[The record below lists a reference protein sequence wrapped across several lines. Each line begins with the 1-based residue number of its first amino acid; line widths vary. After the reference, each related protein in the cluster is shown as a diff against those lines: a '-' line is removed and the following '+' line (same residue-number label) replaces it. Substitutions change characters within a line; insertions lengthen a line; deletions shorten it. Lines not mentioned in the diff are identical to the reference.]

1 MSNVLRKLPSV
12 NELLESPQ
20 LKRMV
25 QRVNRNV
32 VVLGVRTFLDN
43 LRSEVQST
51 ASEFHVPSPAELADR
66 IAKWIA
72 AEESPRLRPVINAT
86 GILLHTG
93 LGRAPLAEDALRDIE
108 ETGRG
113 YCSLEIDLASGE
125 RSQRMREVERLLQQL
140 TGAEAAAVVNNN
152 AAATLLALTA
162 LAHGREVVVS
172 RGQLVE
178 IGGSFRLPEVMT
190 SAGAHL
196 REVGT
201 TNKTRL
207 SDYQEAISAETA
219 ALMRVHSSNYRIVGF
234 TEQVSLEDLVALG
247 RRRRVP
253 VIDDIGSGALLDL
266 SKYGVEGEPIA
277 ADSIKAG
284 ADLVLF
290 SGDKL
295 LGGPQCGIIIG
306 RKVHVDRI
314 TGHPMMRAL
323 RVDKTVLAAL
333 AATLRLYRDPAAAE
347 QSVPLLS
354 LLGTPLENLKL
365 RASRLAPQMAA
376 VEAIAEAEA
385 IEDVAYLGGGS
396 VPSQELATWCIALKP
411 ANGSVEKL
419 AQSLRTGTPSLFG
432 RIKQDRLLLD
442 LRSVAPRYDTQVVA
456 AVEALDRSEPRNDKD
471 AGKTEGAPGESTSSA
486 AEHIAAESTGS

>member
-1 MSNVLRKLPSV
+1 
-12 NELLESPQ
+12 
-20 LKRMV
+20 
-25 QRVNRNV
+25 
-32 VVLGVRTFLDN
+32 
-43 LRSEVQST
+43 
-51 ASEFHVPSPAELADR
+51 
-66 IAKWIA
+66 
-72 AEESPRLRPVINAT
+72 
-86 GILLHTG
+86 
-93 LGRAPLAEDALRDIE
+93 
-108 ETGRG
+108 
-113 YCSLEIDLASGE
+113 
-125 RSQRMREVERLLQQL
+125 MREVERLLQQL

-295 LGGPQCGIIIG
+295 LGGPQCGIIVG
-306 RKVHVDRI
+306 RKVYVERI
-314 TGHPMMRAL
+314 ASHPMMRAL